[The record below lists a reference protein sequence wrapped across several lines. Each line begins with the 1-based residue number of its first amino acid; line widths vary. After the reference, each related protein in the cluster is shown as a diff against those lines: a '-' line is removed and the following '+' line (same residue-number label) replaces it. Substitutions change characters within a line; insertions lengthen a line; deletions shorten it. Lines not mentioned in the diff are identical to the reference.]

1 MTTGWHMLWVI
12 VANLCMWA
20 IYHVELPFFER
31 YKINPNP
38 WPWHE
43 NKEEWNHLVKKS
55 LLLCT
60 FNGLVSLPLLLFG
73 SLSLTNFEVQYSFSL
88 NDLPDWKTL
97 MFNIF
102 FCMLCEDFGFHF
114 THRFLHWKRI
124 YPYIHKVH
132 HTYVTTI
139 GIAAEYS
146 HPIEFIIGA
155 ALPGALGSL
164 ILGK

>member
-1 MTTGWHMLWVI
+1 VIARNIWPKVLEMLESNKWEPWKFVIIMTTCWHMLWVI

-38 WPWHE
+38 WPWYE

-73 SLSLTNFEVQYSFSL
+73 SLSLKNFEV
-88 NDLPDWKTL
+88 
-97 MFNIF
+97 
-102 FCMLCEDFGFHF
+102 
-114 THRFLHWKRI
+114 
-124 YPYIHKVH
+124 
-132 HTYVTTI
+132 
-139 GIAAEYS
+139 
-146 HPIEFIIGA
+146 
-155 ALPGALGSL
+155 
-164 ILGK
+164 